1 MHSAFAGSWCYRES
15 EEAPLSFL
23 QWSWGMVMRMLKK
36 ETVSEKIPW
45 RLFSTNSCN
54 RPSGTPVGLNSIA
67 MSHWA
72 GLRCAAQRSIR
83 KRGLTL
89 LRLVTLQQGGPDKI
103 VYGEK
108 KALPDVPRCVIA
120 DLQSRGEKKEDAHF
134 ACILRRC
141 RLARVQFLIINDMQ

>member
-1 MHSAFAGSWCYRES
+1 MCRSPDWPAWPMHSGFAGSWCYRES

-23 QWSWGMVMRMLKK
+23 QWSWGMAMRMLKK
-36 ETVSEKIPW
+36 ETVSEKTPR

-54 RPSGTPVGLNSIA
+54 RPGGTPVGLNSIA

-108 KALPDVPRCVIA
+108 KHFLMFPDVLSQTYRA
-120 DLQSRGEKKEDAHF
+120 GEKKKKM
-134 ACILRRC
+134 
-141 RLARVQFLIINDMQ
+141 LISPVSSEGVD